1 MIPRI
6 SDAFSPEVNALR
18 LIAFAILL
26 LAVAAA
32 PAAAQQRGRPS
43 AALATGDVRHV
54 TPTDSLPVRNALVVL
69 HRVFA
74 DGQGGAVDSAVTD
87 RQGRFRIPFRPD
99 TMALFLVSTRYSGIE
114 YFSPPIRLDPGLR
127 DRSVTLYVYDT
138 SSTTPVQASARHI
151 VVGRPGPEGFR
162 TALELLFLR
171 NVGSKTRIPRDSLA
185 PTWGMAL
192 PPDMI
197 GFDVTGGEVSPQA
210 LTVRNDSLLLAATV
224 VPGERQLI
232 YQYGLPVR
240 TRITI
245 PVSPQ
250 TETLNLLL
258 EEADARV
265 ETPGMTPVDT
275 QVIEGRSYRRW
286 AGSGVGGNP
295 LVIQFADPRGT
306 ARVALIALVA
316 TLGAA
321 VVVILV
327 VALRRGQRERSLA
340 TTPTPAA
347 LIDALAQLDAVGE
360 SGLSPDAERERQA
373 ERARL
378 RALLDAAL
386 AERAQRR

>member
-1 MIPRI
+1 M
-6 SDAFSPEVNALR
+6 NALR
-18 LIAFAILL
+18 LIAFAIPL

-32 PAAAQQRGRPS
+32 PAAAQQRGRRP
-43 AALATGDVRHV
+43 AALATGDVRQV
-54 TPTDSLPVRNALVVL
+54 TPADSLPVKNASVVL

-74 DGQGGAVDSAVTD
+74 DGRGGAVDSTVTD
-87 RQGRFRIPFRPD
+87 RRGRFRIPFEPD
-99 TMALFLVSTRYSGIE
+99 SMALFLVSTRYSGIE
-114 YFSPPIRLDPGLR
+114 YFSPPIRLDPGVR

-138 SSTTPVQASARHI
+138 SSTVPVHATGRHI
-151 VVGRPGPEGFR
+151 VVSRPGPEGFR
-162 TALELLFLR
+162 TALELLLLR
-171 NVGSKTRIPRDSLA
+171 NEGSKTLIPRDSLT
-185 PTWGMAL
+185 PSWSMPL

-197 GFDVTGGEVSPQA
+197 GFEVTGGEVSPQA

-250 TETLNLLL
+250 TGTLNLLL
-258 EEADARV
+258 EEADAQV
-265 ETPGMTPVDT
+265 EAPGMTPVDT

-306 ARVALIALVA
+306 ARIALIALVA
-316 TLGAA
+316 TLGVA
-321 VVVILV
+321 VSVILAA
-327 VALRRGQRERSLA
+327 ALRRGQRERSPA
-340 TTPTPAA
+340 TMPTPAA
-347 LIDALAQLDAVGE
+347 LIDALARLDAVGE

-378 RALLDAAL
+378 RALLGAAL